1 MQPPAL
7 PPQPCSPTSSAC
19 SGCPRPNLGHMGR
32 SYTDDEEAE
41 FGDAGGLRRSCWT
54 PGAGPAPRQRGWV
67 GAGGAF
73 GAPATTCNSLSRG
86 LGPPGAP
93 FAGSSPSAPCSDA
106 TARGSSG
113 GAPAHRPHPP
123 PSDQL
128 ALGVAAAPWAPSR
141 GSSSARG
148 AGGRG
153 RLVAAY
159 GHALH
164 GGTSPSNPKRLASW
178 GCPAPL
184 WALSSAN
191 WDEGRPPRRGDG
203 RLGPL
208 EALAGGRPSHPPPNP
223 LARSPQIACPHPHHP
238 CPPSPCRLQ
247 RRMSSW
253 SSLCRWAHCLA
264 GCVAIA

>member
-73 GAPATTCNSLSRG
+73 GAPATTCNSLPWG

-93 FAGSSPSAPCSDA
+93 FAAPSPPASCSDA

-153 RLVAAY
+153 RLVAAC
-159 GHALH
+159 GL
-164 GGTSPSNPKRLASW
+164 PSMVGRARATPSSW
-178 GCPAPL
+178 PAG
-184 WALSSAN
+184 AA
-191 WDEGRPPRRGDG
+191 
-203 RLGPL
+203 
-208 EALAGGRPSHPPPNP
+208 PPPSEP
-223 LARSPQIACPHPHHP
+223 SARPIGTRAG
-238 CPPSPCRLQ
+238 PPAAAMGAWARWRPWRVGARPT
-247 RRMSSW
+247 RRPTP
-253 SSLCRWAHCLA
+253 
-264 GCVAIA
+264 